1 MSEPARPGNP
11 RSTAS
16 IAGHPIHPMLIPF
29 PIALFVAT
37 LVCDIVFVSNGN
49 PDWANAAEWLVG
61 LGVITGLLAA
71 IFGAIDLLGDRRIRA
86 LWVAWVHAGL
96 NLLAVLIS
104 LYSWVIR
111 HNAADQG
118 AVQPTALVLS
128 IIVVLLL
135 LVTGW
140 LGGELVF
147 RHRVGVTPPGTVY

>member
-1 MSEPARPGNP
+1 MSDLVRHSNP

-16 IAGHPIHPMLIPF
+16 VAGHPIHPALVGF

-37 LVCDIVFVSNGN
+37 LVCDIVYVSNGN
-49 PDWANAAEWLVG
+49 PDWAHAAEWLVG
-61 LGVITGLLAA
+61 FGVITGLLAA
-71 IFGAIDLLGDRRIRA
+71 LFGLLDLLGDRRIRA
-86 LWVAWVHAGL
+86 LSVAWIHAGL

-111 HNAADQG
+111 HNAADQA

-140 LGGELVF
+140 LGGEMVF
-147 RHRVGVTPPGTVY
+147 KHRVGVIPPGVEV